1 MSKKVEYTQNLQSLM
16 TDLGQVM
23 DVSSERV
30 AAYNNR
36 GYGSGGADELM
47 DQDIASTGLTA
58 NDVLLMVNALT
69 EYEKFTKNQAIIVG
83 DYQSTIN
90 RTRTDLK

>member
-1 MSKKVEYTQNLQSLM
+1 MSKKVEYTQNLQGLM
-16 TDLGQVM
+16 TSLGQVM
-23 DVSSERV
+23 DVAAERV

-36 GYGSGGADELM
+36 GYGSGGSDELT
-47 DQDIASTGLTA
+47 DADIASTGLSA

-90 RTRTDLK
+90 ITRTDLT